1 MDLVGQLLG
10 QTCGSREIHLL
21 GQRNPGPD
29 LHRCMIAWQHSD
41 KPGQDS
47 DDLWISI
54 RRSTITL
61 PRQTNMAS
69 DLHKGGLLGQLGI
82 ETGTTSRA
90 RSTSVRTTPL

>member
-1 MDLVGQLLG
+1 MDLVGQLRG
-10 QTCGSREIHLL
+10 QTCGSPEIHLL

-29 LHRCMIAWQHSD
+29 LRRCMIAWQHSD

-47 DDLWISI
+47 DNLWISI

-61 PRQTNMAS
+61 LGQTKMAPYP
-69 DLHKGGLLGQLGI
+69 HKGGLLGQLGI
-82 ETGTTSRA
+82 ETRTTSRA